1 MVEDRPNPD
10 ELLERVQREER
21 KARRGKLKLFFGAC
35 AGVGKTFAMLSAAHM
50 LKQQGMDVV
59 VGLVETHGRADT
71 AELLE
76 GLEILPSKKL
86 EYRGKHLTEFNLDA
100 ALMRKPAALIVD
112 ELAHSNV
119 AGSRHA
125 KRWQDVQE
133 LLDAGIDVLTT
144 VNVQHLESLNDIVG
158 QITGIRV
165 WETIPDTV
173 FDRADEVT
181 VVDLPA
187 DELLQR
193 LKEGKVY
200 IPDQAERAIQNFFR
214 KGNLIALRELA
225 LRRTADRVDA
235 QMREYREDRAIRG
248 MWQAK
253 ERLLVC
259 VGPGPDAEKLIRS
272 AARLAG
278 NLHADWIAAYVETP
292 RLQRLPKK
300 TRDRIL
306 ATLRLAQELGAETT
320 TLTGEEVAST
330 LFSYARSRNVSKL
343 VVGKTSRPEW
353 RRRFS
358 IPLAEELS
366 LMAKDVDVY
375 VVGQEPAGKA
385 APTEE
390 TVELR
395 GAAFGEK
402 RRPRRWGYLVAV
414 AVCAL
419 GTAAAVP
426 FANYIELTNIIMLY
440 LLSVMLI
447 AFRFGRGPAIL
458 SSVLS
463 VAAFDLFFVPPK
475 LTFAVSDTQYILTFA
490 VMLAVALAISQ
501 LTANMRYQAR
511 VATLRE
517 RRAKALY
524 EMARELGGAL
534 QTDQILEIANRH
546 LQGVFLA
553 ETAIL
558 LPDLSEKVALPQPR
572 EGQPPRGMALDTA
585 IAQWVFD
592 HQQPAGFGTDTLS
605 ASPTYYL
612 PLKAPIRPRGVLALA
627 PSNPRLLFVP
637 EQHRLLE
644 TFAAQIALA
653 LERVHF
659 VDVAQGALLKI
670 ESERLRNSLLSAISH
685 DLRTP
690 LTALVGLASTLETD
704 SHLPDGSRRELAQAA
719 HEQALRMSQLVN
731 NLLDMARLQAGEVQL
746 NRQWHVLEE
755 IVGSAL
761 RSLQP
766 ALANHKVQVAL
777 DPSLPLIYV
786 DSVLIER
793 VLCNLLENATKYTPP
808 GSQIRISAAAGDDE
822 LRVMVSDN
830 GPGLPAGM
838 VETVFEKFTRGE
850 KESATPGVGLG
861 LAICKAIVQAHRGRI
876 WAENISEGGARFTFT
891 LPLLKPPS
899 MQEPNESV
907 EEEVALK
914 THHGP

>member
-1 MVEDRPNPD
+1 MAEERPNPD
-10 ELLERVQREER
+10 QLLERVQREEQ

-35 AGVGKTFAMLSAAHM
+35 AGVGKTFAMLSATHM

-59 VGLVETHGRADT
+59 VGLVETHGRVDT

-76 GLEILPSKKL
+76 GLQILPPKKI
-86 EYRGKHLTEFNLDA
+86 EYRGKQLTEFDLDA
-100 ALMRKPAALIVD
+100 ALARKPAALIVD
-112 ELAHSNV
+112 ELAHTNV
-119 AGSRHA
+119 AGSRHD

-173 FDRADEVT
+173 FDHADEVT

-200 IPDQAERAIQNFFR
+200 IPEQAKQAIQNFFR

-235 QMREYREDRAIRG
+235 QMREYREDKSIRG
-248 MWQAK
+248 LWQAK

-278 NLHADWIAAYVETP
+278 NLHADWIVAYVETP
-292 RLQRLPKK
+292 RLQRLPKE

-306 ATLRLAQELGAETT
+306 KTLNLAQELGAETT
-320 TLTGEEVAST
+320 TMTGEDVAST

-343 VVGKTSRPEW
+343 VVGKTSRPGW

-375 VVGQEPAGKA
+375 VVGHESTAKA
-385 APTEE
+385 APIRE
-390 TVELR
+390 TVD
-395 GAAFGEK
+395 FGDSALSEK
-402 RRPRRWGYLVAV
+402 RRSRKGGYLVAL
-414 AVCAL
+414 AICAL
-419 GTAAAVP
+419 GTAVAMHLVS
-426 FANYIELTNIIMLY
+426 YLELTNIIMLY

-463 VAAFDLFFVPPK
+463 VAAFDFFFVPPK
-475 LTFAVSDTQYILTFA
+475 FTFAVSDTQYILTFA
-490 VMLAVALAISQ
+490 VMLAVALVISH

-517 RRAKALY
+517 QRAKALY
-524 EMARELGGAL
+524 EMARELGAAL
-534 QTDQILEIANRH
+534 QPEQILEIANRH

-553 ETAIL
+553 ETSIL
-558 LPDLSEKVALPQPR
+558 LPDLSEKITPPPSR
-572 EGQPPRGMALDTA
+572 EGQPPSGMALDTA

-592 HQQPAGFGTDTLS
+592 HQQPAGFGTNTLS
-605 ASPTYYL
+605 GSSTYYI
-612 PLKAPIRPRGVLALA
+612 PLKAPIRSRGVLALA
-627 PSNPRLLFVP
+627 PSNPRLIFVP

-644 TFAAQIALA
+644 TFAAQVALA

-659 VDVAQGALLKI
+659 VEVAQGALLKI
-670 ESERLRNSLLSAISH
+670 ESERLRNSLLTAISH

-690 LTALVGLASTLETD
+690 LTALVGLASTLEADANLTER
-704 SHLPDGSRRELAQAA
+704 SRHELAEAM
-719 HEQALRMSQLVN
+719 HEQAVRMSNLVN
-731 NLLDMARLQAGEVQL
+731 NLLDMARLQSGDVQL

-761 RSLQP
+761 RSLQH
-766 ALANHKVQVAL
+766 ALVNHEVKVSL
-777 DPSLPLIYV
+777 NPSLPLIYV

-793 VLCNLLENATKYTPP
+793 VLCNLIENATKYTPP
-808 GSQIRISAAAGDDE
+808 GSQIRIGAETRDRE
-822 LRVMVSDN
+822 LRVTVTDN
-830 GPGLPAGM
+830 GPGLPPDM
-838 VETVFEKFTRGE
+838 IETVFDKFTRGQ

-876 WAENISEGGARFTFT
+876 WAENPDEGGARFTFT
-891 LPLLKPPS
+891 LPLLDAPPV
-899 MQEPNESV
+899 QEPNETI
-907 EEEVALK
+907 EGTADRT
-914 THHGP
+914 THGQ

>member
-1 MVEDRPNPD
+1 MVDQRPNPD

-59 VGLVETHGRADT
+59 VGLVETHGRQDT
-71 AELLE
+71 AALLE
-76 GLEILPSKKL
+76 GLEILRPKET
-86 EYRGKHLTEFNLDA
+86 EYRGRKLAEFDLDG
-100 ALMRKPAALIVD
+100 ALLRKPAVIVVD
-112 ELAHSNV
+112 ELAHTNV
-119 AGSRHA
+119 SGSRHA

-133 LLDAGIDVLTT
+133 LLDAGVDVFTT

-165 WETIPDTV
+165 WETIPDTI
-173 FDRADEVT
+173 FDQADEVT

-235 QMREYREDRAIRG
+235 QMREYREDKAIRG

-292 RLQRLPKK
+292 RLQRLSRE
-300 TRDRIL
+300 TRDRIIK
-306 ATLRLAQELGAETT
+306 TLSLAQELGAETT
-320 TLTGEEVAST
+320 TLTGEDVASV

-343 VVGKTSRPEW
+343 VVGKTTRGQW

-375 VVGQEPAGKA
+375 VVGHEAAGKA
-385 APTEE
+385 PPVED
-390 TVELR
+390 TV
-395 GAAFGEK
+395 GMGGFTVGGK
-402 RRPRRWGYLVAV
+402 RRSRKLGFIVAIAACALATAV
-414 AVCAL
+414 AYSLASYL
-419 GTAAAVP
+419 E
-426 FANYIELTNIIMLY
+426 ITNISMLY
-440 LLSVMLI
+440 LLGVMLI

-458 SSVLS
+458 SSLLS
-463 VAAFDLFFVPPK
+463 VAAFDFFFVPPK
-475 LTFAVSDTQYILTFA
+475 FTFAVSDAQYVLTFA
-490 VMLAVALAISQ
+490 VMLAVALVISQ

-534 QTDQILEIANRH
+534 QTEQILDIANRH
-546 LQGVFLA
+546 LQGVFVA
-553 ETAIL
+553 QTAIL
-558 LPDLSEKVALPQPR
+558 LPNPSERIELPKPHADEVAP
-572 EGQPPRGMALDTA
+572 GMTLDVA

-592 HQQPAGFGTDTLS
+592 HQQPAGFGTNTLA

-612 PLKAPIRPRGVLALA
+612 PLKAPIRARGVLALA
-627 PSNPRLLFVP
+627 PSNARLIFVP

-659 VDVAQGALLKI
+659 VEVAQGALVKI
-670 ESERLRNSLLSAISH
+670 ESERLRSSLLSAISH

-690 LTALVGLASTLETD
+690 LAALVGLASTLEA
-704 SHLPDGSRRELAQAA
+704 DGKLSEQERRELAEAV
-719 HEQALRMSQLVN
+719 HDQALRMSQLVN

-766 ALANHKVQVAL
+766 ALANHEVRVSL

-793 VLCNLLENATKYTPP
+793 VLCNLIENATKYTAS
-808 GSQIRISAAAGDDE
+808 GSQIRISAEAKKDE

-830 GPGLPAGM
+830 GPGLLPDMIEA
-838 VETVFEKFTRGE
+838 VFDKFTRGE

-861 LAICKAIVQAHRGRI
+861 LAICKAVVQAHRGRI
-876 WAENISEGGARFTFT
+876 WAENMSEGGARFTFT
-891 LPLLKPPS
+891 VPLLEPPPVR
-899 MQEPNESV
+899 EPEDPVAESV
-907 EEEVALK
+907 VV
-914 THHGP
+914 TIH